1 MAARSLTLVLPAYN
15 EAARIGSALDELFGY
30 LTRRGDRGR
39 HGSPG
44 AAELPPEIEVLV
56 VDDGSTDGT
65 ADIVR
70 ARPEYE
76 REIAGATLRILT
88 VPHGGKGAAV
98 RAGMLAARGDVV
110 IFADADMATPPDQI
124 PLLVRALADHDVA
137 LGSRIQPDGR
147 DMRRTQ
153 PLLRRLLGRC
163 FHFLASAWVVGPVQ
177 DTQCGFKGFTRAAA
191 HDLFSRQRIT
201 SIVFDVELIHLAR
214 RRGYRIAVVPVA
226 WTDRRGSRMR
236 ARPSLALQV
245 AWDLFR
251 IPLLHRGEDAR
262 AESGRPPPT
271 MAASVRL
278 GGLQVTGRR
287 LLPFF
292 AAAVFASSVA
302 FSLLLRHLGGT
313 VGFDYLAYDAA
324 ARRLLAGAP
333 LYDTSFQTTGT
344 FGLFYYPPQFALAL
358 LPLTILPPD
367 AAIWTWA
374 AISIAAVVA
383 AIWLMPVG
391 STVRWTSLL
400 LAGFSWPVVYAIGLG
415 QVGPLLLLL
424 FAVGWRWIRSDAV
437 VGLAGA
443 VGSMIKV
450 QPGLVLVWA
459 LLQGRWRAVGI
470 GALALVLTSIVVTA
484 VVTPGAWFDLVTL
497 AARVADPIQAP
508 GNVTLGSVLHGIGLD
523 RQAASVL
530 HWLFLA
536 LVGAGWVFIVVRRA
550 PVVGYLATVVVSQL
564 ASPLQWDHYAMVLL
578 LPVAYLLDRGRW
590 WAALVP
596 LASPWLLAGQIP
608 GFVYPL
614 VYVATL
620 WGLASSGRRAA
631 EPNRGAA
638 PLPVAA
644 SVAKRPVGRP

>member
-1 MAARSLTLVLPAYN
+1 
-15 EAARIGSALDELFGY
+15 
-30 LTRRGDRGR
+30 
-39 HGSPG
+39 
-44 AAELPPEIEVLV
+44 
-56 VDDGSTDGT
+56 
-65 ADIVR
+65 
-70 ARPEYE
+70 
-76 REIAGATLRILT
+76 
-88 VPHGGKGAAV
+88 
-98 RAGMLAARGDVV
+98 
-110 IFADADMATPPDQI
+110 
-124 PLLVRALADHDVA
+124 
-137 LGSRIQPDGR
+137 
-147 DMRRTQ
+147 MRRTQ
-153 PLLRRLLGRC
+153 PLLRRLLGRW

-251 IPLLHRGEDAR
+251 IRFLHRAGDAQ
-262 AESGRPPPT
+262 AASGRPPPT

-278 GGLQVTGRR
+278 AGLQAAARR
-287 LLPFF
+287 LLPLS
-292 AAAVFASSVA
+292 ATAVFVGSIA
-302 FSLLLRHLGGT
+302 FSLLVGVVAGT

-324 ARRLLAGAP
+324 ARRLLAGAL
-333 LYDTSFQTTGT
+333 LYDTSFRTTGV
-344 FGLFYYPPQFALAL
+344 FGLFYYPPQFVFGL
-358 LPLTILPPD
+358 LPLTLLPAD
-367 AAIWTWA
+367 VGIWVWA
-374 AISIAAVVA
+374 AISTAAVVA

-391 STVRWTSLL
+391 STARWSALL
-400 LAGFSWPVVYAIGLG
+400 LAGLSWPVVFAIGLG

-424 FAVGWRWIRSDAV
+424 FAVGWRWIHSDAA

-443 VGSMIKV
+443 VGAMIKI
-450 QPGLVLVWA
+450 QPALVLVWA
-459 LLQGRWRAVGI
+459 LLRGRWRAVGV
-470 GALALVLTSIVVTA
+470 GALALVLTSALATA
-484 VVTPGAWFDLVTL
+484 VVTPRAWFDLVTL
-497 AARVADPIQAP
+497 ATRVGDPIEAP
-508 GNVTLGSVLHGIGLD
+508 RNVTLGALLHGIGFD
-523 RQAASVL
+523 RSSATIL

-564 ASPLQWDHYAMVLL
+564 ASPLLWDHYAMVLL

-608 GFVYPL
+608 GVVYPL

-620 WGLASSGRRAA
+620 WGLVVERSGGRAA
-631 EPNRGAA
+631 SRCSCCPGWRRRSLSA
-638 PLPVAA
+638 PLDDPESDDRTAPLSPPA
-644 SVAKRPVGRP
+644 RTAG